1 MKSASLRVILVFCL
15 ISTGLPASAQTATQP
30 DAGPPLVNPANPTYN
45 ETPTRTPPTG
55 VVSDPLDTRAAE
67 IRKDLTFLNRAPS
80 YHQIPMEYRLAAIQ
94 GPNVKKIV
102 EQYIDQGFSDYG
114 TIVLSKK
121 EQMPVKL
128 RTEPGNTCSACSRER
143 VNGKNVERYIVE
155 WMRSLSLKQREE
167 LVTILSKA

>member
-1 MKSASLRVILVFCL
+1 MKSASLRVILAFCL
-15 ISTGLPASAQTATQP
+15 ISVCLPASAQTAAQP
-30 DAGPPLVNPANPTYN
+30 DAGPLLVNPANPTYN
-45 ETPTRTPPTG
+45 ETPTRTPTG
-55 VVSDPLDTRAAE
+55 VVSNPLDTRAAE
-67 IRKDLTFLNRAPS
+67 IRKDLTFLNRSPS

-94 GPNVKKIV
+94 GPNAKKIV

-128 RTEPGNTCSACSRER
+128 RAEPGNTCSACSRER

-155 WMRSLSLKQREE
+155 WMRSLSLKHREE
-167 LVTILSKA
+167 LVTVLSQA